1 MSRHPPH
8 SFSQAS
14 HNWRGWWT
22 AALFALLLAVGQ
34 AQPAQPKEYHIKA
47 IFLFNF
53 VQFVEWPDVAFA
65 DASTPISIGILGDD
79 PFGPSLDEVIR
90 DETVKGRP
98 LTVVRARRLA
108 DLSSCQLIFVS
119 KSESRRLEDV
129 LSQLANRPVLTVSEL
144 DGFAQRGGVIAFFS
158 EGKKVRFEINPS
170 SAKRVQLKISSE
182 LLGLGKITGQN
193 SAGGLD

>member
-1 MSRHPPH
+1 MGH
-8 SFSQAS
+8 SSG
-14 HNWRGWWT
+14 WRRCWATLVSVG
-22 AALFALLLAVGQ
+22 LLAIGY

-53 VQFVEWPDVAFA
+53 VQFVEWPDIAFA
-65 DASTPISIGILGDD
+65 DGSTPITIGILGDD

-90 DETVKGRP
+90 DEKVKGRP
-98 LTVVRARRLA
+98 LTVVRARRLS
-108 DLSSCQLIFVS
+108 DLSACHLIFVS

-129 LSQLANRPVLTVSEL
+129 LSQLSNRPVLTVSEL

-182 LLGLGKITGQN
+182 LLGLGKITGPN